1 MAKTIRLK
9 VHSSTPGA
17 EGHIGQVLAEVDDKA
32 ADYLIGIKAAVE
44 VNPEAEEDAAPSAD
58 GDPESGEEPEES
70 DQDDTEADD
79 PGRPR
84 RNRRNR
90 RA

>member
-1 MAKTIRLK
+1 MAKTIKLK
-9 VHSSTPGA
+9 VHSATPGA
-17 EGHIGQVLAEVDDKA
+17 EGHIGQVIEADDKA
-32 ADYLIGIKAAVE
+32 ADYLLGIKAAVE
-44 VNPEAEEDAAPSAD
+44 VTPEAEEDAEPSEAD
-58 GDPESGEEPEES
+58 EADSGEEPEES
-70 DQDDTEADD
+70 DQDDTESDD